1 MKTEQR
7 DKLWSD
13 IYKAIGGKCITDTA
27 AQAATDEAV
36 EAVEDWIEA
45 QPASEQG
52 EETYRRV
59 SAKTRDIFDT
69 LEDSWSK
76 GENKYVQIIEKIPGG
91 TNLFYGEEIANTQA
105 SQPEPTDFRDV
116 DFRKDIAE
124 ELTREELIDRLCET
138 TQLYRELREK
148 HLFSSLLPDVTEE
161 MTKLKHFATSVSGLW
176 ATDRPELITDPK
188 KVMFK
193 IKYNGNS

>member
-1 MKTEQR
+1 MMKTEQR

-105 SQPEPTDFRDV
+105 SQPEPTDFREKVEKIMSHIYPYRHEFDGCL
-116 DFRKDIAE
+116 
-124 ELTREELIDRLCET
+124 ELNGIDEAIDTIC
-138 TQLYRELREK
+138 
-148 HLFSSLLPDVTEE
+148 SLLPDVTEE
-161 MTKLKHFATSVSGLW
+161 MIDNLHYIW
-176 ATDRPELITDPK
+176 AQNKTDMRQKRGFIAGAKAILDLFRKE
-188 KVMFK
+188 
-193 IKYNGNS
+193 GR